1 MTPYRYV
8 LFAGCSAAGDRPGR
22 TYRKLNGGNDMSL
35 RDLQTGFELDDDML
49 GTAAGGAFSDIRTNV
64 QIVVNELNATG
75 SLSQWKTLSREDK
88 VSKLQKM
95 AESNRRIFS
104 MISAFGGD
112 RLVMM
117 VDDTIG

>member
-1 MTPYRYV
+1 
-8 LFAGCSAAGDRPGR
+8 
-22 TYRKLNGGNDMSL
+22 MSL

-88 VSKLQKM
+88 VSKLQNM

-104 MISAFGGD
+104 MISAFGAD

>member
-1 MTPYRYV
+1 
-8 LFAGCSAAGDRPGR
+8 
-22 TYRKLNGGNDMSL
+22 MSL

-64 QIVVNELNATG
+64 QIVVEELNAAG
-75 SLSQWKTLSREDK
+75 SLPQWKTLSKEDK
-88 VSKLQKM
+88 VSKLQSM
-95 AESNRRIFS
+95 ASSNRRIFA
-104 MISAFGGD
+104 MISAFGIE

>member
-1 MTPYRYV
+1 
-8 LFAGCSAAGDRPGR
+8 
-22 TYRKLNGGNDMSL
+22 MSL